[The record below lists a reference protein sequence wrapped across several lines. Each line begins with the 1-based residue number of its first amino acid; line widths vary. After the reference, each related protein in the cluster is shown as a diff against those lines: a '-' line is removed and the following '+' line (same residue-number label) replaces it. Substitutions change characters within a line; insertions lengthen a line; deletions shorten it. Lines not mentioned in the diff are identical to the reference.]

1 MGCIYKITNM
11 INQKSYIGQ
20 TMQTLE
26 TRINK
31 HFSRS
36 QTATTGIDYAI
47 GKYGKENFSVEQLC
61 ECDNSQ
67 MDELERYYIQ
77 LYDTYNNGYNL
88 TLGGQDRSTKLPLN
102 ESEII
107 EKYLTGLTIE
117 QLCKEYGCCNKT
129 ISNLLHNNHITIRH
143 NNNAQ
148 NILGKGNRFQSG
160 EGNKAVRIE
169 ELNLIFSS
177 LTECSQWLINN
188 HYSKANSMEM
198 ARKSLSRALH
208 SDKKSYCKLHFSF
221 VE

>member
-1 MGCIYKITNM
+1 MGYIYKITNT

-47 GKYGKENFSVEQLC
+47 GKYGKENFTVEQLC

-88 TLGGQDRSTKLPLN
+88 TLGGQDWSTKLPLN

-107 EKYLTGLTIE
+107 EKYLAGLTIE

-148 NILGKGNRFQSG
+148 NIVGKGNRFQPG
-160 EGNKAVRIE
+160 EGNKPVYIQ
-169 ELNLIFSS
+169 ELDLTFPS
-177 LTECSQWLINN
+177 LTACSQWLIDNK
-188 HYSKANSMEM
+188 YSKASSAEM
-198 ARKSLSRALH
+198 ALKSLSRSMKAN
-208 SDKKSYCKLHFSF
+208 KTYCKLHIIYI
-221 VE
+221 